1 MLGFET
7 SDDAAVYKLNNE
19 QAAILTLDFLTPIV
33 DDPYQFGRIAAA
45 NALSDVFAMGATPL
59 CALNI
64 VALSPSLGN
73 NVASAILQGGLDAVN
88 EAGAVLVGGHSIDDA
103 EPKYG
108 LAVLGIAHPSRIIR
122 NAGAQP
128 GDALYLTKPLGTGIL
143 GQAFRKGH
151 IDQAAFEPAI
161 ESMMQ
166 LNAAGSRAMQAAHAH
181 AGTDVTGFALAGH
194 LHEMLQASK
203 VGARLNWNAIPLL
216 PRVWDLCC
224 KGILPGRCATV
235 IDFSRSF
242 IDAGTLDTQTLQRRL
257 GVLCD
262 PQTSGGLLVAV
273 DERNTAR
280 FEAAFRAE
288 TGVSP
293 ARIGTCI
300 EDETCSIHFA
310 DA

>member
-7 SDDAAVYKLNNE
+7 SDDATVYKLNNE

-128 GDALYLTKPLGTGIL
+128 SDALYLTKPLGTGIL

-161 ESMMQ
+161 QSMMQ

-224 KGILPGRCATV
+224 KGILPGRCSTV
-235 IDFSRSF
+235 IDFSRNF
-242 IDAGTLDTQTLQRRL
+242 IDSGTLDTQTLQRRL

-273 DERNTAR
+273 DEHNAAR
-280 FEAAFRAE
+280 FEAAFCAE
-288 TGVSP
+288 TGVVP

>member
-7 SDDAAVYKLNNE
+7 SDDAAVYKLNDE

-73 NVASAILQGGLDAVN
+73 GVASSILQGGLDAVN
-88 EAGAVLVGGHSIDDA
+88 EAGAVLVGGHSIDDT

-108 LAVLGIAHPSRIIR
+108 LAVLGLAHPSRIIR

-161 ESMMQ
+161 QSMMR
-166 LNAAGSRAMQAAHAH
+166 LTPLVRARCKQH
-181 AGTDVTGFALAGH
+181 TPVSYTH
-194 LHEMLQASK
+194 LT
-203 VGARLNWNAIPLL
+203 L
-216 PRVWDLCC
+216 PTTERV
-224 KGILPGRCATV
+224 
-235 IDFSRSF
+235 
-242 IDAGTLDTQTLQRRL
+242 
-257 GVLCD
+257 
-262 PQTSGGLLVAV
+262 
-273 DERNTAR
+273 
-280 FEAAFRAE
+280 
-288 TGVSP
+288 
-293 ARIGTCI
+293 
-300 EDETCSIHFA
+300 
-310 DA
+310 

>member
-1 MLGFET
+1 
-7 SDDAAVYKLNNE
+7 
-19 QAAILTLDFLTPIV
+19 
-33 DDPYQFGRIAAA
+33 
-45 NALSDVFAMGATPL
+45 MGATPL

-73 NVASAILQGGLDAVN
+73 GVASAILQGGLDAVN

-108 LAVLGIAHPSRIIR
+108 LAVLGLAHPSRIIR

-128 GDALYLTKPLGTGIL
+128 GDALYLTKSLGTGIL

-161 ESMMQ
+161 QSMMQ

-194 LHEMLQASK
+194 LHEMLRASK
-203 VGARLNWNAIPLL
+203 VGARLNWDAIPLL

-224 KGILPGRCATV
+224 KGILPGRCSTV

-242 IDAGTLDTQTLQRRL
+242 IDAGTLDSQTLQQRL

-273 DERNTAR
+273 DERNAAC
-280 FEAAFRAE
+280 FEAAFCAE
-288 TGVSP
+288 TGISP

>member
-128 GDALYLTKPLGTGIL
+128 SDALYLTKPLGTGIL

-161 ESMMQ
+161 QSM
-166 LNAAGSRAMQAAHAH
+166 
-181 AGTDVTGFALAGH
+181 
-194 LHEMLQASK
+194 
-203 VGARLNWNAIPLL
+203 
-216 PRVWDLCC
+216 
-224 KGILPGRCATV
+224 
-235 IDFSRSF
+235 
-242 IDAGTLDTQTLQRRL
+242 
-257 GVLCD
+257 
-262 PQTSGGLLVAV
+262 
-273 DERNTAR
+273 
-280 FEAAFRAE
+280 
-288 TGVSP
+288 
-293 ARIGTCI
+293 
-300 EDETCSIHFA
+300 
-310 DA
+310 